1 MRINYKIIWF
11 ENEDWIKPAQRNLSN
26 FLEEHGF
33 HLEVRIEKDNSN
45 VEALVRDI
53 DNNLIDVD
61 VIFMD
66 YRLAQETRGDAIIQA
81 IRNMELFTEILFY
94 SFKTD
99 VKKVIEE
106 GIGTVEGIYYA
117 ERDNF
122 LDKAKTV
129 IWHSIKKTQEVN
141 NMRGLIM
148 AAVSDL
154 DSKMLE
160 IVKSFYERNI
170 FSEESKKRVT
180 EKLFEQV
187 KIQVESKK
195 KNFDKHLRTNRID
208 NLIKDNVMFDT
219 SKKAYAM
226 QCIIDEIESDDINHL
241 KTGVFLNPYEV
252 EVIGVRNNFAHII
265 EVIEEGVKKLKSR
278 STEEVF
284 SDERCAE
291 IRKNLTK
298 HSDTIEIV
306 RKLVCVVPEK

>member
-1 MRINYKIIWF
+1 MRIKYKIIWF
-11 ENEDWIKPAQRNLSN
+11 ENEDWIKPVQKNLSN
-26 FLEEHGF
+26 FLDERGF
-33 HLEVRIEKDNSN
+33 QLEVKIEKDNSN
-45 VEALVRDI
+45 VDSLIRDI
-53 DNNLIDVD
+53 NNNLIDVD

-99 VKKVIEE
+99 VKKVIED

-122 LDKAKTV
+122 LDKAKMV

-160 IVKSFYERNI
+160 IVKSFYERDI
-170 FSEESKKRVT
+170 FSEESKQRVT
-180 EKLFEQV
+180 RKLFEQV
-187 KIQVESKK
+187 STQVESKK
-195 KNFDKHLRTNRID
+195 KHFDKYVKNNRID
-208 NLIKDNVMFDT
+208 SVIKDNVMFDT

-226 QCIIDEIESDDINHL
+226 QCIIDELESENINHL
-241 KTGVFLNPYEV
+241 KAGVFVKPYEA
-252 EVIGVRNNFAHII
+252 EVIGMRNNFAHVI
-265 EVIEEGVKKLKSR
+265 EVVEDGVKKLKSR
-278 STEEVF
+278 SSEEVF

-291 IRKNLTK
+291 IRKNLIK
-298 HSDTIEIV
+298 HSDVIE
-306 RKLVCVVPEK
+306 